1 MIINFVTIPNFA
13 ASRCISPG
21 QATRWAVAEATW
33 KQYGRLPVRQR
44 VEERERSSKRRSSNA
59 AEDDAAACETHVD
72 PYCSPLFSF
81 NWLDVFLVAF
91 FFILPNWRMHTSGS
105 CHSGFCHSGSC
116 THLRRSR
123 SKRSRIMRRRTSIR
137 FDSRFCSIASP
148 DLLTSSLQ
156 KMMFYS
162 IMFHLLRRAQ
172 LARRGCSWSYMGI
185 RQISKLRQFV
195 PIVIFRWSKSAG
207 TTFTRLAASRQFLS
221 ANSFEFRT
229 H

>member
-116 THLRRSR
+116 THLRRSIAFQTLPHNA
-123 SKRSRIMRRRTSIR
+123 KKDFYSIR
-137 FDSRFCSIASP
+137 FKVRYFSWFADVQSSEDDVLLHNVSFASTSAISEKGM
-148 DLLTSSLQ
+148 LLVL
-156 KMMFYS
+156 Y
-162 IMFHLLRRAQ
+162 
-172 LARRGCSWSYMGI
+172 G
-185 RQISKLRQFV
+185 
-195 PIVIFRWSKSAG
+195 
-207 TTFTRLAASRQFLS
+207 
-221 ANSFEFRT
+221 NSTNIEVETICTYCNFSVV
-229 H
+229 